1 MRQSVRH
8 PDRPYSIG
16 CCEGLSIDILQRIA
30 SDLRID
36 IQIYVTPDRMF
47 GGFDLESGN
56 WTGMVKELMDG
67 TIYLWTQ
74 MSSF

>member
-16 CCEGLSIDILQRIA
+16 CWKGLDIDILQRVA
-30 SDLRID
+30 SDLGID
-36 IQIYVTPDRMF
+36 IQIYITPDRQF

-56 WTGMVKELMDG
+56 WTGMVKELMEG
-67 TIYLWTQ
+67 MIY
-74 MSSF
+74 F